1 MATTWKRMRRVL
13 LAGLLLLAGCDSA
26 TEPERPL
33 RVIFIGNSL
42 TMWHDMPDMVQAM
55 SEAAGEGRP
64 LEVHSVAWNGMSLR
78 DHWEDSG
85 TQIALSRLGPWDV
98 VFLQE
103 SPLVSEAGRAY
114 LREHVRLFQGKTSG
128 TVALM
133 MPWPPRGARAY
144 FDDVHRAFR
153 QVATETGAT
162 FVPAGEVWR
171 EAMRRDPALDLYDP
185 DGGHPNETGTYAAAL
200 AAYQS
205 LTGASPVGLPAT
217 LRLESGAEV
226 RLDPAVARM
235 LQESAVVAKSVTR

>member
-1 MATTWKRMRRVL
+1 MGRVL
-13 LAGLLLLAGCDSA
+13 LAGLLLLTGCDSA

-33 RVIFIGNSL
+33 RVIFVGNSL
-42 TMWHDMPDMVQAM
+42 TMWHDMPGMVRAM
-55 SEAAGEGRP
+55 SEAAGGGRR
-64 LEVHSVAWNGMSLR
+64 LEVRSVAWNGMSLR
-78 DHWEDSG
+78 DHREGSG
-85 TQIALSRLGPWDV
+85 TQLALTREGPRDV

-103 SPLVSEAGRAY
+103 SALVSEAGRAY

-133 MPWPPRGARAY
+133 MPWPPRPAPEY

-153 QVATETGAT
+153 QVAAETGAA

-200 AAYQS
+200 AVYQG
-205 LTGASPVGLPAT
+205 LTGESPVGLPST
-217 LRLESGAEV
+217 LRLQTGVEV
-226 RLDPAVARM
+226 RLDPAVARV